1 MRFRIKVLFDKY
13 LINNI
18 MTNFKGIILV
28 TMTSESIE
36 EEMKIMT
43 EDTLNSGNI
52 AAGIDIEDPIRV
64 LQLDHVI
71 SVKTGTL
78 LADVVKTL
86 NSNHIGCVTIVDNS
100 GATVGIFT
108 ERDIL
113 RKIIGKNLDLSKE
126 TVDTYMTPNPEVLSE
141 NDPIAFALNRM
152 SGGGFRHIPISRN
165 NEVKFM
171 LSIKD
176 IVDQIAITYRKKVL
190 NLPPDLKQQTS
201 QYGG

>member
-1 MRFRIKVLFDKY
+1 
-13 LINNI
+13 
-18 MTNFKGIILV
+18 
-28 TMTSESIE
+28 MTSESIE
-36 EEMKIMT
+36 EEMKIMS
-43 EDTLNSGNI
+43 EDTLSTNGNI

-64 LQLDHVI
+64 LHLDHVI
-71 SVKTGTL
+71 SVKTGTSL
-78 LADVVKTL
+78 KTVIETL
-86 NSNHIGCVTIVDNS
+86 NSNHIGCVTVVDS
-100 GATVGIFT
+100 LGATVGIFT

-113 RKIIGKNLDLSKE
+113 RKIITKNLDLSKE
-126 TVDTYMTPNPEVLSE
+126 SIDNYMTANPEVLSE

-165 NEVKFM
+165 GEVKFM